1 MKKLYD
7 NSAVKLSSKEKPMY
21 IYFIPDF
28 NYHWSGRF
36 IAPND
41 NWIHM
46 TRELID
52 YEFVLVTE
60 GTLNIECDGAEY
72 SVKEGEYLI
81 MSPCKVQRGTGQGYC
96 SFYWLH
102 FDAEKYI
109 DNSYPEKTYAT
120 GSKTVSGS
128 KTISEI
134 KTGTE
139 AENIIR
145 LPRQG
150 ACTSKERIIILL
162 KELQDADKRYRD
174 KTLNNFLTGALFSE
188 LALQNKTEN
197 GEKGSYSK
205 EQLNS
210 DIKTY
215 ISWHIS
221 EALTISDIAA
231 YFEYNGKYL
240 TTFFKKMNGIPL
252 KQYILR
258 EKTEYAKSI
267 LTESNT
273 TVSDVAY
280 SIGFSDVHNF
290 SNAFKKITGMAPG
303 VYRMQFD
310 KHSIFDK

>member
-1 MKKLYD
+1 
-7 NSAVKLSSKEKPMY
+7 MY
-21 IYFIPDF
+21 IHFIPDF

-46 TRELID
+46 TRELSD
-52 YEFVLVTE
+52 YELVLVTE
-60 GTLNIECDGAEY
+60 GTLEIECDGSGY

-81 MSPCKVQRGTGQGYC
+81 MSPSKIQRGTGQGYC
-96 SFYWLH
+96 SFYWVH
-102 FDAEKYI
+102 FDAEEVCGK
-109 DNSYPEKTYAT
+109 DVTEGKTNFIT
-120 GSKTVSGS
+120 
-128 KTISEI
+128 
-134 KTGTE
+134 
-139 AENIIR
+139 
-145 LPRQG
+145 LPRQST
-150 ACTSKERIIILL
+150 CIYKERIIILL

-188 LALQNKTEN
+188 LALQSKPEY
-197 GEKGSYSK
+197 GGKGVCSK

-231 YFEYNGKYL
+231 SFEYNETYL

-303 VYRMQFD
+303 VYRKQFD

>member
-1 MKKLYD
+1 
-7 NSAVKLSSKEKPMY
+7 MY
-21 IYFIPDF
+21 LNF
-28 NYHWSGRF
+28 NPQFDYHWSGRF

-46 TRELID
+46 TRELND

-60 GTLNIECDGAEY
+60 GTLDIECDGTEY
-72 SVKEGEYLI
+72 RVKEGEYLI
-81 MSPCKVQRGTGQGYC
+81 MSPSKVQKGTGQGYC
-96 SFYWLH
+96 SFYWVH
-102 FDAEKYI
+102 FDAKEILDK
-109 DNSYPEKTYAT
+109 DGLDKTNVIT
-120 GSKTVSGS
+120 
-128 KTISEI
+128 
-134 KTGTE
+134 
-139 AENIIR
+139 
-145 LPRQG
+145 LPRQSVC
-150 ACTSKERIIILL
+150 AYKERIIILL

-174 KTLNNFLTGALFSE
+174 KILNNFLTGALFSE
-188 LALQNKTEN
+188 LSLQSRTEH
-197 GEKGSYSK
+197 GGKGLCSK

-221 EALTISDIAA
+221 ETLTISDIAA
-231 YFEYNGKYL
+231 YFEYNEKYL

-303 VYRMQFD
+303 IYRKQFD

>member
-1 MKKLYD
+1 MKEDKVVFSID
-7 NSAVKLSSKEKPMY
+7 KG
-21 IYFIPDF
+21 FD
-28 NYHWSGRF
+28 YHWSGRF

-46 TRELID
+46 TRELTD
-52 YEFVLVTE
+52 HELVLVTE
-60 GTLNIECDGAEY
+60 GILSIECDEKIY
-72 SVKEGEYLI
+72 EVNEGEYLI
-81 MSPCKVQRGTGQGYC
+81 MSPCRQQKGIKSGYC
-96 SFYWLH
+96 SFYWVH
-102 FDAEKYI
+102 FNAE
-109 DNSYPEKTYAT
+109 
-120 GSKTVSGS
+120 
-128 KTISEI
+128 EI
-134 KTGTE
+134 PLMLLNTADDMSVTSIYDKM
-139 AENIIR
+139 
-145 LPRQG
+145 LVLDRQRT
-150 ACTSKERIIILL
+150 CILKERVIILL
-162 KELQDADKRYRD
+162 KELQDSDKRYRD
-174 KTLNNFLTGALFSE
+174 RILNNYLTGALLSE
-188 LALQNKTEN
+188 LSLQGKTEY
-197 GEKGSYSK
+197 GAKGAFSK

-231 YFEYNGKYL
+231 YFEYNEKYL

-303 VYRMQFD
+303 VYRKQFD

>member
-1 MKKLYD
+1 MHI
-7 NSAVKLSSKEKPMY
+7 S
-21 IYFIPDF
+21 FIPNFD
-28 NYHWSGRF
+28 YHWSGRF

-46 TRELID
+46 TRELSD

-60 GTLNIECDGAEY
+60 GTLNIECDGTEY

-81 MSPCKVQRGTGQGYC
+81 MSPCKIQKGTGQGYC
-96 SFYWLH
+96 SFYWVH
-102 FDAEKYI
+102 FDAEESIENFYT
-109 DNSYPEKTYAT
+109 EKTYAT
-120 GSKTVSGS
+120 GLKSD
-128 KTISEI
+128 
-134 KTGTE
+134 
-139 AENIIR
+139 NIIS
-145 LPRQG
+145 LPRQST
-150 ACTSKERIIILL
+150 CIYKERIIILL

-188 LALQNKTEN
+188 LSLQSRTEH
-197 GEKGSYSK
+197 GGKGACSK

-221 EALTISDIAA
+221 ETLTISDIAA
-231 YFEYNGKYL
+231 YFEYNEKYL

-303 VYRMQFD
+303 VYRKQFD